1 MLRHLPEDQSH
12 LDRFP
17 ECANGLAPLTY
28 LYRLAC
34 PLSFALFRGRGVLY
48 SDLKGGRELEA
59 RVSIR
64 TR

>member
-34 PLSFALFRGRGVLY
+34 PLSSALFRGGSY
-48 SDLKGGRELEA
+48 TPIEA
-59 RVSIR
+59 VVNLSACATR

>member
-34 PLSFALFRGRGVLY
+34 PLSSALSG
-48 SDLKGGRELEA
+48 DGGSTLRL
-59 RVSIR
+59 RRS
-64 TR
+64 